1 MGQTK
6 QLLKLGDKTVIGHC
20 IDALVEG
27 GVNDILVVVSAC
39 GNRITPHLRG
49 LPVSIAVNDTPYSDM
64 AESVRAGL
72 KQLRHYTSP
81 VLIGLSDHPLV
92 SAETVRHILREHRAF
107 PGAIIIPEYDG
118 RRGHPCLFPR
128 SVLDEIFSGITLRD
142 IVRRDPA
149 RVRPVAVGDEGVVLD
164 MDTQKD
170 YAMMLRRYQA
180 NML

>member
-6 QLLKLGDKTVIGHC
+6 QLLKLGDKTVIRHC
-20 IDALVEG
+20 IDTLVGG
-27 GVNDILVVVSAC
+27 GVSDILVVVAAC
-39 GNRITPHLRG
+39 GNRIAPHLRG

-81 VLIGLSDHPLV
+81 VLVCLSDHPLV
-92 SAETVRHILREHRAF
+92 TAETVSLILRQHRAF

-118 RRGHPCLFPR
+118 KRGHPCLFPR
-128 SVLDEIFSGITLRD
+128 SVIDEIFSGITLRD

-149 RVRPVAVGDEGVVLD
+149 RVRPVTVGDEGVVLD
-164 MDTQKD
+164 MDTRKD
-170 YAMMLRRYQA
+170 YAMILKRYQA
-180 NML
+180 NVL